1 MYNQPFYI
9 PGYYSTAMPNL
20 ARGAMISNS
29 ALGAAGIAGRGAS
42 LFGKLGNAF
51 GAIKAFNWGGLIN
64 NTSKTL
70 GIINQT
76 IPLVRQV
83 GPMVGNMRSMLRLAS
98 AFKDET
104 DTSPTNN
111 QRNHNNQNNRRQ
123 NQPSNNMNNK
133 NNSNINHTTNASNN
147 DNIKKESI
155 IDYSTDDSP
164 TFFIN

>member
-1 MYNQPFYI
+1 MYNQPFYM
-9 PGYYSTAMPNL
+9 PGYYPGTISNL
-20 ARGAMISNS
+20 TRGAMMPSR
-29 ALGAAGIAGRGAS
+29 ALGAVGASRGAS
-42 LFGKLGNAF
+42 LFGRLGNAF
-51 GAIKAFNWGGLIN
+51 GAIKAFNWSGLIN

-104 DTSPTNN
+104 DTTNTSNSNNNSTTNN
-111 QRNHNNQNNRRQ
+111 NHIQVQ
-123 NQPSNNMNNK
+123 EK
-133 NNSNINHTTNASNN
+133 NDIEKKETLR
-147 DNIKKESI
+147 DNITS
-155 IDYSTDDSP
+155 DSP